1 VDDGPFSILGV
12 EPPAPTTYARRRAGP
27 PVTPPPGS
35 VDILDFV
42 TQRAVQTYMF
52 YRRSFRD
59 SVTADWLQAATGL
72 GSLSDVHDFVFAGT
86 AAYLDAIGGLPQ
98 RTVHVQTRVGCQGGS
113 RDNPYLPVKYFGYDV
128 TVSPPAVVAALC
140 GVREGVATEVA
151 ADLGRVG
158 AENERLWGAY
168 LVGVVRPQ
176 DVEGGGSV
184 TPSSSSGGRGDG
196 GDGGTASTS
205 PSSAGSGGA
214 KKKSDDVEGGLVERN
229 TLPVNE
235 HDPSHSGRSALC
247 GGTADL
253 VSKYVTVAAVWRV
266 VGALE
271 ARGGGG
277 VAVDLPDDG
286 GEAAAP
292 ERAADAATTSAT
304 PAAAVGGAAPPAA
317 DGAAAAAPPPTA
329 DAASDAADAAATDAA
344 AASSPPKDRDLG
356 GGGTVWGV
364 GLDWEGARLDA
375 AWLRAFIDTRGGGF
389 EADAGYHV
397 SRTFL
402 KALLATPP
410 VIVSQPAARPAGAA
424 DGAADPPPAAGGDGD
439 GDGDGG
445 GGDDVDGDGDGP
457 PRASSA
463 IHMVDT
469 RRLAQAVLTERL
481 AVAAE
486 WKAALSGVPE
496 THARLRR
503 ERLQK
508 SLDASK

>member
-1 VDDGPFSILGV
+1 
-12 EPPAPTTYARRRAGP
+12 
-27 PVTPPPGS
+27 
-35 VDILDFV
+35 
-42 TQRAVQTYMF
+42 MF

-176 DVEGGGSV
+176 DVAGGGSA
-184 TPSSSSGGRGDG
+184 TASNSGGGRGDG
-196 GDGGTASTS
+196 RDGGAASAS

-277 VAVDLPDDG
+277 VAAVALPDDG
-286 GEAAAP
+286 DEAAAP
-292 ERAADAATTSAT
+292 ERAADAAAPSAT
-304 PAAAVGGAAPPAA
+304 PAAAVGGAAPAAA
-317 DGAAAAAPPPTA
+317 DAAAAAVPSPTA
-329 DAASDAADAAATDAA
+329 DAAGGAADAAATDAA
-344 AASSPPKDRDLG
+344 APPPPPPPKDRDLG
-356 GGGTVWGV
+356 GGGTVWGA

-375 AWLRAFIDTRGGGF
+375 AWLRAFIAARGGGF

-410 VIVSQPAARPAGAA
+410 VIVSHPAAPPGGAA
-424 DGAADPPPAAGGDGD
+424 DGATGAPPAAGGDGD
-439 GDGDGG
+439 PDGGGG
-445 GGDDVDGDGDGP
+445 GGDDDSVDGGGDGP
-457 PRASSA
+457 ARVSSA

-508 SLDASK
+508 SLDAST